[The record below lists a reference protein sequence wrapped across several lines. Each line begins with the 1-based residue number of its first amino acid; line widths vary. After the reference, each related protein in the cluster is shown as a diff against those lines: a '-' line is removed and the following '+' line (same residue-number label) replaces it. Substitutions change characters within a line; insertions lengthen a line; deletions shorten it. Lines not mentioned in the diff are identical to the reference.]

1 MLSATIYVNKDEI
14 LNDDKYE
21 FESVGQPF
29 LNEAGKAFYNYEL
42 KRERKYQPNL
52 EAFKIMYDKRNPSDH
67 RTDIKV
73 VDN

>member
-21 FESVGQPF
+21 FESIGQPF
-29 LNEAGKAFYNYEL
+29 LNETGKAFYNYEL
-42 KRERKYQPNL
+42 TRQRKYRPDL
-52 EAFKIMYDKRNPSDH
+52 SAFKIKYDH
-67 RTDIKV
+67 RDPADQRAAIKV